1 MAFCLECGQKL
12 QDGAMFCHNC
22 GARNNPQQQAQPVN
36 QTEAEPA
43 VMEAEP
49 IPQEALET
57 PTVET
62 APVEE
67 PVFDD
72 VEKTVLVNPTNEQ
85 PTAETNDDQAWEAT
99 TRVNSQ
105 STFTPPPATPDP
117 APAEEPAPEYM
128 PKYVASTA
136 GGGLEEVAPSK
147 KGKYG
152 TVGTFYYIGFTI
164 LYSLPVIG
172 LIVSIIMALVATKNT
187 NKHNFAKAF
196 LTLNIIGLVI
206 LLGLA
211 ITAVIFSQ
219 ELLEVINDILGE
231 SYSEWQE
238 LINAYE
244 F

>member
-22 GARNNPQQQAQPVN
+22 GARNNPQPQAQPIN
-36 QTEAEPA
+36 QTEDQPA
-43 VMEAEP
+43 VTEAEP
-49 IPQEALET
+49 IPQEAAPAE
-57 PTVET
+57 ET
-62 APVEE
+62 APIEE
-67 PVFDD
+67 QAFND
-72 VEKTVLVNPTNEQ
+72 VEKTMAVNSNPQ
-85 PTAETNDDQAWEAT
+85 PTVDNNDQAWEAT
-99 TRVNSQ
+99 TRVNDQ
-105 STFTPPPATPDP
+105 SSFTPPTVTPDP
-117 APAEEPAPEYM
+117 APAEDPAPEYM
-128 PKYVASTA
+128 PEYVAES
-136 GGGLEEVAPSK
+136 GGGSLEEVAPSK

-211 ITAVIFSQ
+211 ITAVILSQ
-219 ELLEVINDILGE
+219 EILEMINDILGE